1 MGDLYMKRLKDLEF
15 PHKEDSP
22 LFLDPRPNNNQQEN
36 IVVETEKKASNPIPT
51 PLTEIEKA
59 KLRDDY
65 KKNIASPA
73 TTTWKTF
80 PEDGI
85 TEIIPGKA
93 WVVPRVLTEEE
104 CEEIVQAG
112 EDFGMEGTKTHHLIT
127 KENIIR
133 TSKRTNGWSNEA
145 LSIRLKGKLSEE
157 LLTKIEAS
165 APYTSVRGIHPNW
178 RVAMYRDGE
187 TFPAHIDQ
195 ADSVMVEHPEKMR
208 QRFTSSHTLLIYLR
222 RPGEQFQG
230 GATRLFVDGNYTGNT
245 VDVLLP
251 QGFGL
256 VFQQKEMLHAGLP
269 VTGEDPKY
277 IAQAGVLRGEPDG
290 ITGRCAVFRYGPG
303 LKSY

>member
-1 MGDLYMKRLKDLEF
+1 MPFYGTPFGMPFKTPFGTPFGMTLLITTSHE
-15 PHKEDSP
+15 S
-22 LFLDPRPNNNQQEN
+22 
-36 IVVETEKKASNPIPT
+36 IPV
-51 PLTEIEKA
+51 K
-59 KLRDDY
+59 
-65 KKNIASPA
+65 
-73 TTTWKTF
+73 
-80 PEDGI
+80 
-85 TEIIPGKA
+85 
-93 WVVPRVLTEEE
+93 
-104 CEEIVQAG
+104 AG

-230 GATRLFVDGNYTGNT
+230 KLCSKPGFTSNRICLFRSFGNS
-245 VDVLLP
+245 L
-251 QGFGL
+251 
-256 VFQQKEMLHAGLP
+256 
-269 VTGEDPKY
+269 
-277 IAQAGVLRGEPDG
+277 
-290 ITGRCAVFRYGPG
+290 
-303 LKSY
+303 

>member
-1 MGDLYMKRLKDLEF
+1 
-15 PHKEDSP
+15 
-22 LFLDPRPNNNQQEN
+22 
-36 IVVETEKKASNPIPT
+36 
-51 PLTEIEKA
+51 
-59 KLRDDY
+59 
-65 KKNIASPA
+65 
-73 TTTWKTF
+73 
-80 PEDGI
+80 
-85 TEIIPGKA
+85 
-93 WVVPRVLTEEE
+93 
-104 CEEIVQAG
+104 
-112 EDFGMEGTKTHHLIT
+112 MEGTKTHHLIT

-230 GATRLFVDGNYTGNT
+230 KLCSK
-245 VDVLLP
+245 P
-251 QGFGL
+251 
-256 VFQQKEMLHAGLP
+256 GLP
-269 VTGEDPKY
+269 LTEFVYLE
-277 IAQAGVLRGEPDG
+277 VLRNSFYNFNIFHMHPQRQIE
-290 ITGRCAVFRYGPG
+290 Y
-303 LKSY
+303 